1 MTVETRYTYQNHH
14 HKHQFVD
21 GEELTALQQPGG
33 GKSGEKV
40 SQVIN
45 INKWC
50 QSWKSPTNFEGKTEH
65 LKVKILLLV
74 VIYLQAIR

>member
-1 MTVETRYTYQNHH
+1 MAVETRYTYQNHH

-33 GKSGEKV
+33 SKSGQKV

-45 INKWC
+45 INHGYTK
-50 QSWKSPTNFEGKTEH
+50 
-65 LKVKILLLV
+65 
-74 VIYLQAIR
+74 YLFKCIQE